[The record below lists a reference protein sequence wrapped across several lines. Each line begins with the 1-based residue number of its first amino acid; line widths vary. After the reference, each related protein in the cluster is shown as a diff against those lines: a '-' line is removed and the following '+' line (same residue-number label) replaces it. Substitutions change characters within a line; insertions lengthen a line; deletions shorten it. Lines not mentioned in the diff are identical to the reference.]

1 MVHSLRSIALAA
13 LFILPYT
20 TTADYYRVEEDG
32 PNVLDECPACP
43 RMYTN
48 LFQCQQITQPGRVG
62 LEVRNCVC
70 VPGYDGW
77 YPYLDACRGCLPTMG
92 TDDFWGNMGRMMS
105 KLYEV
110 CSNPAGNITSD
121 GFSLCVSD
129 TKYEDCMS
137 LKDSSEGETWVSF
150 RGLLAPDARVD
161 SNRTQLLNLAAVKAN
176 LTTSTTIESAASKT
190 TATTGAATGS
200 DTTASTTTPATGT
213 GSQVPSPTTGSQSTT
228 TTANPS
234 FAARLSQG
242 SQAGYVLGVLIVAGI
257 VGGLI

>member
-1 MVHSLRSIALAA
+1 MVHSLRSVALAA

-20 TTADYYRVEEDG
+20 TTAYQVVEAG
-32 PNVLDECPACP
+32 PNVLDECAACP

-48 LFQCQQITQPGRVG
+48 LYQCQKITQPGRIG
-62 LEVRNCVC
+62 DEVRKCVC
-70 VPGYDGW
+70 VPAYDGW
-77 YPYLDACRGCLPTMG
+77 YPYLDACRGCLPSTG
-92 TDDFWGNMGRMMS
+92 TDDFWDNLGRMMN

-110 CSNPAGNITSD
+110 CGSPAGNITSD
-121 GFSLCVSD
+121 GFSLCASD

-150 RGLLAPDARVD
+150 RGLSDGRFD

-176 LTTSTTIESAASKT
+176 LTTSTPFESSASKT
-190 TATTGAATGS
+190 TATTAATET

-213 GSQVPSPTTGSQSTT
+213 GSQVPS

-242 SQAGYVLGVLIVAGI
+242 SQLGYVLGTLIVAGI
-257 VGGLI
+257 VGVLI